1 MLSIYRLPNQL
12 PGEQVVKI
20 IRRHFFILFRKI
32 VLFLL
37 LVFFF
42 VAFCLVIL
50 YTYPDVTEQTYFPI
64 LVLAASSYLLFVW
77 LFFFFSF
84 IDYYLDV
91 WIITNERIINIEQQG
106 LFSRIISE
114 QRLFRI
120 QDVTS
125 EVTGVLP
132 TVFRFGN
139 VYVQTA
145 AEKERFSF
153 EQIPDPNGVRDTL
166 IKLAEIDRNRMSK
179 EITPVENTAK
189 IDGV

>member
-12 PGEQVVKI
+12 PGEEVVKI
-20 IRRHFFILFRKI
+20 IRRDFFILFKKI

-42 VAFCLVIL
+42 GAFSLIIL
-50 YTYPDVTEQTYFPI
+50 STYPVVTEQIYFPA
-64 LVLAASSYLLFVW
+64 LVLAASGYLLFVW

-132 TVFRFGN
+132 TVFKYGN

-145 AEKERFSF
+145 AEKGRFSF
-153 EQIPDPNGVRDTL
+153 EQISDPNGVRDII
-166 IKLAEIDRNRMSK
+166 IKLAEVDRERMAK
-179 EITPVENTAK
+179 EMTPEEK
-189 IDGV
+189 IQQ

>member
-1 MLSIYRLPNQL
+1 M

-20 IRRHFFILFRKI
+20 LRRAFFILFKKI
-32 VLFLL
+32 FFFLL
-37 LVFFF
+37 LLFFF
-42 VAFCLVIL
+42 IAFSFVI
-50 YTYPDVTEQTYFPI
+50 YNSDPAVTEQIYYPA
-64 LVLAASSYLLFVW
+64 LVLAAFGYLLFIW
-77 LFFFFSF
+77 LFFFFSL

-125 EVTGVLP
+125 EVTGILP
-132 TVFRFGN
+132 TILKYGN

-153 EQIPDPNGVRDTL
+153 EQIPDPNGVRDTI
-166 IKLAEIDRNRMSK
+166 IKLAEIDRERMAK
-179 EITPVENTAK
+179 ELPAEK
-189 IDGV
+189 SGQ

>member
-12 PGEQVVKI
+12 PGEKVVKI
-20 IRRHFFILFRKI
+20 IRRDFFILFKK
-32 VLFLL
+32 VFLFLSL
-37 LVFFF
+37 AFFF
-42 VAFCLVIL
+42 VVFSLIIL
-50 YTYPDVTEQTYFPI
+50 NSYPSVTEQVFYPA
-64 LVLAASSYLLFVW
+64 LVLFASGYLLFIW

-91 WIITNERIINIEQQG
+91 WVITDERIINIEQQG

-132 TVFRFGN
+132 TVFKYGN

-153 EQIPDPNGVRDTL
+153 EQIPDPNGVRDTI
-166 IKLAEIDRNRMSK
+166 IKLAEVDRERMAK
-179 EITPVENTAK
+179 EIPPEEKVE
-189 IDGV
+189 

>member
-1 MLSIYRLPNQL
+1 MIKLKREKRAHIIDLEE
-12 PGEQVVKI
+12 GEEVVKTV
-20 IRRHFFILFRKI
+20 RKHLFVFYMR
-32 VLFLL
+32 FLGL
-37 LVFFF
+37 LVADLLPLLF
-42 VAFCLVIL
+42 
-50 YTYPDVTEQTYFPI
+50 
-64 LVLAASSYLLFVW
+64 SSYLI
-77 LFFFFSF
+77 SF
-84 IDYYLDV
+84 INSKVADGQGSAIFWSIYLLYFFVIWTVMFYEWTDYYLDV

-132 TVFRFGN
+132 TIFKYGN

-153 EQIPDPNGVRDTL
+153 EQIPDPNGVRDII
-166 IKLAEIDRNRMSK
+166 IKLAEVDRERMAK
-179 EITPVENTAK
+179 EIIPA
-189 IDGV
+189 